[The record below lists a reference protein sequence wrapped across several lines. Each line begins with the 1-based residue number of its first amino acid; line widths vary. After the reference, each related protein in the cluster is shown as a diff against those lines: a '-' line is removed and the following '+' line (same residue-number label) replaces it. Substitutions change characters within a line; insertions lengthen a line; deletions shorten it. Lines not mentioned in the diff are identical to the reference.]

1 MLRDKGGVVNTALVM
16 ACAEGFVI
24 NHDSKLLTANGGY
37 ISNTKDRAKSK
48 LHRMGFVKRR
58 ASTSARIT
66 PEAFDEHKAQFL

>member
-24 NHDSKLLTANGGY
+24 NHNSKLLTANGGY
-37 ISNTKDRAKSK
+37 ISNTKDWAKSK
-48 LHRMGFVKRR
+48 LHRMGFERR